1 MNSIPSG
8 KHLPA
13 PDGHID
19 ISGIDLKAATT
30 APNPLRRQKRR
41 TRSAKG
47 VENDLIAKGTIPYG
61 VGDQSN
67 RLDRWMSVQVLH
79 PAGPERVCPGIMP
92 DVRAVAAVAAQFH
105 RVQVGQ
111 GTDPKDTFSSCWLR

>member
-19 ISGIDLKAATT
+19 IPGSNLKAAPT

-41 TRSAKG
+41 TRSAKS

-105 RVQVGQ
+105 RVQVGE
-111 GTDPKDTFSSCWLR
+111 GPDPKAHT